1 MQLGTRGG
9 RDLSAAVAGFLAVA
23 VVVYGLRGWYHGW
36 HPPAFVAG
44 CAMVGVGVLAG
55 QRTMW
60 VHTGP
65 TEAGAL
71 SNAGMF
77 LLAGGAKL
85 GGVLAGV
92 TRLETAG
99 EALFV
104 LAVVY
109 FLARADGA

>member
-1 MQLGTRGG
+1 MQLGTDDG
-9 RDLSAAVAGFLAVA
+9 SALPAVVAGFLAV
-23 VVVYGLRGWYHGW
+23 VVVAYGLRGWYSGW
-36 HPPAFVAG
+36 YPPTFVTG
-44 CAMVGVGVLAG
+44 CAMVAVGVLAA

-71 SNAGMF
+71 SNAAMF
-77 LLAGGAKL
+77 LLGGGAKL
-85 GGVLAGV
+85 GGVLFALG
-92 TRLETAG
+92 RLETGG
-99 EALFV
+99 EALFA